1 MESQS
6 VTVESIETILDRIL
20 HGFTI
25 GGKNFPALT
34 PNNCAVMLHQIGSMA
49 FFGAK
54 GLYKGFQRLD
64 CAGMLNAVDLRRV
77 RTVPYS
83 VSWDVKQCRDAAG
96 NVKQS
101 GSVGA
106 FSANRAWMAAI
117 GCFVVES
124 QEFGCYAAGSEL
136 DPDRARLSGRK
147 AKDEPKRV
155 GGKRHITELW
165 DFNVGR
171 LLELAAALI
180 KRICMEDDGFE
191 VYKPEHGW
199 GFLADAWNRVLGF
212 GSIFSPGHEDLE
224 GHHIKCLPKTLSEAA
239 EDAMYE
245 ASEHNKQFYALH
257 DEYGSQI
264 GYDRGYVE
272 MSPAEAVVA
281 RQLAASISRAE
292 KARDEAHQRANQL
305 HYEAQLAEI
314 AADIYEHG
322 STFLSQ
328 PVLSTFNIFRNDWT
342 K

>member
-1 MESQS
+1 MDSQS
-6 VTVESIETILDRIL
+6 VTVQSVETILDRIL

-54 GLYKGFQRLD
+54 GLYKGFQRLNG
-64 CAGMLNAVDLRRV
+64 AALLGAVDLRRV

-83 VSWDVKQCRDAAG
+83 VNWDVKQCRDAAG

-136 DPDRARLSGRK
+136 DLDRVRLSGRR
-147 AKDEPKRV
+147 AKDEPKRP

-165 DFNVGR
+165 EFNMGR
-171 LLELAAALI
+171 LLELGAALI
-180 KRICMEDDGFE
+180 QRICMEDDGFE
-191 VYKPEHGW
+191 WYRPDHGW
-199 GFLADAWNRVLGF
+199 GFLANAWNQVLGF

-224 GHHIKCLPKTLSEAA
+224 GHHLKCRPRTLAEAA
-239 EDAMYE
+239 DDAMYE
-245 ASEHNKQFYALH
+245 AHEHNEQFLAIH
-257 DEYGSQI
+257 AEYESQI
-264 GYDRGYVE
+264 GYDRRYYSE
-272 MSPAEAVVA
+272 MAPSEAVVA
-281 RQLAASISRAE
+281 RQLAAEIERAE
-292 KARDEAHQRANQL
+292 KARDKAHQRANQL
-305 HYEAQLAEI
+305 FYEAQLAEM
-314 AADIYEHG
+314 DVEIYEYG
-322 STFLSQ
+322 ESFLSP
-328 PVLSTFNIFRNDWT
+328 PVLATFNIFRNDW
-342 K
+342 